1 VLFNN
6 GGIMVPPLDLKTSAG
21 YDIQFGTNV
30 LGHYLL
36 TTLLLPALIRAAQTG
51 EHAASLP
58 SYRVLISMAIR
69 SERPCPCRKY
79 LQRYALDGP
88 QRWGR
93 LHFTRAERPSSRQ
106 KEEKTGDRAFVF
118 AE

>member
-21 YDIQFGTNV
+21 YDVQFGTNV
-30 LGHYLL
+30 LGHYLF

-51 EHAASLP
+51 EHSAFLP
-58 SYRVLISMAIR
+58 SYFVFTWILR
-69 SERPCPCRKY
+69 SKRPRPCRKY
-79 LQRYALDGP
+79 LQLYALDGS
-88 QRWGR
+88 QRWDR

-106 KEEKTGDRAFVF
+106 KKEKTGDRAFVF